1 MTFTLKFYTKFNTMI
16 PHILLSSLMFMS
28 AQLAVQQPYT
38 ISGNVA
44 MYMMKAYNLNI
55 YKFNIELQ
63 KHVPKNSMK
72 NHVLIDLACNG
83 KDMPLVYYDTE
94 NKLLLNCNRVQDCDK
109 NGIIESLSTA
119 LKSKINVESCIES
132 TEEIINDEESVALY
146 NSLYAA
152 KHEHPLSEWYR
163 KSLGY

>member
-1 MTFTLKFYTKFNTMI
+1 MI

-44 MYMMKAYNLNI
+44 MYMMKTYNLNI

-63 KHVPKNSMK
+63 KHIPKNSMN

-83 KDMPLVYYDTE
+83 KELPLVYFDTE
-94 NKLLLNCNRVQDCDK
+94 NRLLLNCNRVQECDK
-109 NGIIESLSTA
+109 DGIIKSLSNA
-119 LKSKINVESCIES
+119 LKSRINVETCIES
-132 TEEIINDEESVALY
+132 EEIIDDKETVALY
-146 NSLYAA
+146 NSLHAA